1 MVSSVLPQ
9 NKDVDSLIPVSR
21 MTAEYLTELIKTV
34 IMNLTKALY
43 FVFSVLSDINV
54 VNRKALISLFGL
66 STLQPF
72 VYNPVNNAK
81 VYVQC
86 IV

>member
-1 MVSSVLPQ
+1 MVSSVLSK
-9 NKDVDSLIPVSR
+9 NKDVVSLIHVSK

-34 IMNLTKALY
+34 IMNFTKAVFF
-43 FVFSVLSDINV
+43 FVFSVLSDNNV

-81 VYVQC
+81 V
-86 IV
+86 